1 MQKTMIRRTHG
12 KAREEEKAGG
22 GKRGVYLLHG
32 MLGMELDIH
41 SYWKTS
47 PLD

>member
-1 MQKTMIRRTHG
+1 M
-12 KAREEEKAGG
+12 ASAGG
-22 GKRGVYLLHG
+22 GKEGREKRGVRLLHG